1 MVIEFYGEIS
11 DYTMRRADKL
21 KKRHYSIYFIVL
33 GVMLG
38 ILAALSG
45 ALGGEFVALT
55 VFAVLLC
62 AAGVYFL
69 FAPLKKNIR
78 NKVRCRVTIEGD
90 TLTWEQY
97 LPERTI
103 QKVKKLD
110 RVKRVI
116 KTDSCYFIVFGDI
129 SNAVICDRC
138 LLKRG
143 TFSALEAMFAGKVRE
158 REVK

>member
-1 MVIEFYGEIS
+1 M
-11 DYTMRRADKL
+11 
-21 KKRHYSIYFIVL
+21 
-33 GVMLG
+33 
-38 ILAALSG
+38 
-45 ALGGEFVALT
+45 
-55 VFAVLLC
+55 
-62 AAGVYFL
+62 
-69 FAPLKKNIR
+69 
-78 NKVRCRVTIEGD
+78 RCRVLIEGD

-97 LPERTI
+97 LPDRTV

-143 TFSALEAMFAGKVRE
+143 TFAVLEALFAGKLRE
-158 REVK
+158 RIIR